1 MLKTLFSKRKKE
13 VNIDIY
19 NTLADIPFYNWQKM
33 YSEKNL
39 GYLIVNKENRIF
51 ENNPSLTL
59 RLENAWQSIYDEYLK
74 DFGLNDKMER
84 VLELERQIG
93 LLLCDLWIE
102 DNKFLRN
109 KIRILQKKLDREK
122 SLTEDD
128 GESGSTYER
137 QTVMIEKWL
146 QSSID
151 TKEISARKYFTYI
164 ALIGEE
170 AEKYKMRKAQRENG
184 KD

>member
-1 MLKTLFSKRKKE
+1 MLRTLFSKRKKE
-13 VNIDIY
+13 VNIEIY
-19 NTLADIPFYNWQKM
+19 KTLSDIPFYNWQKM

-51 ENNPSLTL
+51 DNNPSLNI
-59 RLENAWQSIYDEYLK
+59 RLENAWNSIYDEYLK
-74 DFGLNDKMER
+74 DFGLNDRMER

-109 KIRILQKKLDREK
+109 KIRILQKKLEREK
-122 SLTEDD
+122 ALTEDD

-151 TKEISARKYFTYI
+151 TKKISARKYFTYI